1 MKYDIQRNSRE
12 VLIAGPSQ
20 QPQFMTMHPTRKIYA
35 VVGLDKHLR
44 LYSYEAHLLKKR
56 NSLINCIEL
65 QYQAKSCDFSPDGK
79 YFAMGYENGVFEVFQ
94 VYDNDGEYFQIDCL
108 KLFDLNRRYPV
119 QCVKFSPNGKYLVI
133 TCNKDI
139 VVFSAETED
148 FD

>member
-1 MKYDIQRNSRE
+1 
-12 VLIAGPSQ
+12 
-20 QPQFMTMHPTRKIYA
+20 
-35 VVGLDKHLR
+35 
-44 LYSYEAHLLKKR
+44 
-56 NSLINCIEL
+56 
-65 QYQAKSCDFSPDGK
+65 
-79 YFAMGYENGVFEVFQ
+79 MGYENGVFEVFQ

-139 VVFSAETED
+139 VVFNASTED